1 MIWFVF
7 SYPRFFIPDYKRFQ
21 INLQMQKNSFAILMS
36 FCLLTLAGLAL
47 LPRLSV
53 QLNPSQGQNSL
64 TVSYTM
70 PSASPDIIERLV
82 TAKLEGAFSTLQG
95 INKVSSVSQ
104 YHSGYITLSI
114 DKKADL
120 NQLRFEVAML
130 IRQLYPSLPSE
141 LSYPTISLHTP
152 DQASKHKP
160 LMTLQFNGNS
170 TASNLQLYAEEQI
183 KPKLAQIAGIYEI
196 NVTGGNR
203 QEWVLRYDIEQLAY
217 LGLQESDVIQAV
229 RQHFQQ
235 QNLGVALQADGSR
248 LSVVLSPNLP
258 QAKSF
263 PVREGLKN
271 SDSSFNEKTETSPL
285 LWGGARG
292 GAGIWNNIPI
302 KKLGNRLVYL
312 TDLVKIIR
320 EEQPITSFYRINGK
334 NAVNLTITANAKA
347 NQLTLAEEIKIL
359 LAQINQQLPSTY
371 HIRIDYDATEYI
383 KENLDKIQVQ
393 SGLTILILVLFV
405 LLTTRNFAYTAL
417 IVVGTVVNLALAF
430 ILFYF
435 FKVEIHLYS
444 LAALTTSLGMIMDN
458 MIIMIDHYRR
468 YKNLHVFTALLGAT
482 LTTIAGLSVIYF
494 LPEENRIDLIDF
506 AWVMVITLAVSLL
519 VALLFVP
526 ALIERGFLNKKQV
539 EVAFEGTP
547 SLLTKSKFS
556 RKRRYLLVRF
566 SRFYAAVIGFLLH
579 FRKTAITLIVLLF
592 GLPVFLLPNKIEG
605 ESFWAKWY
613 NQTLGSEYYTEN
625 IQPYVNK
632 FLGGT
637 LRLFVHYTYEKS
649 YYAKPERT
657 ALYLIAGLPN
667 QSTLEQMNDIMLRFE
682 HYLMQFSE
690 IDRFITNVQSGQ
702 QASIVVYF
710 KPEYDKGAFPY
721 ILKNRCIALSTEM
734 SGVSWDIFGVGQGF
748 SQSAEEHSTP
758 TFNVQLF
765 GYNYKELERQAIIL
779 KKKLEAHPR
788 IQEVNINKS
797 PNWWANKNLYEY
809 IFDIDYKKLIAQ
821 NLDNAQSYALLE
833 RQNVLPRPDFY
844 QLLSGEYIP
853 IKIIPSQLS
862 KFDIWR
868 LKNQPFQIIQP
879 RNDSTIALPAK
890 FADIA
895 EVKKEKV
902 ISEIHKENQQYIRM
916 VSFEYFG
923 SANFG
928 EKFLDEKLKEMEA
941 IFPLG
946 YSAKKMSYRWYFEN
960 AKKQY
965 GLIGLVILLIYI
977 ICAITFESLWQPLS
991 LILLIPLSFIG
1002 VFITFYMFDFNFDQ
1016 GGYASFI
1023 LLSGIV
1029 VNAGIFIIAEFN
1041 HLKKVFP
1048 QQASVKL
1055 YLKAYHHKVIPILL
1069 TLLSTIVGFI
1079 PFLLYGQNEPFWFAL
1094 AAGTIGGL
1102 LMSLIIVFF
1111 YLPLLFL
1118 SKSYTQSYKVLKTL

>member
-1 MIWFVF
+1 MIIKKY
-7 SYPRFFIPDYKRFQ
+7 SYT
-21 INLQMQKNSFAILMS
+21 LVMS

-114 DKKADL
+114 DKKADIS
-120 NQLRFEVAML
+120 QLRFEVAML

-141 LSYPTISLHTP
+141 LSYPTISLHAP

-160 LMTLQFNGNS
+160 LMTLQFNGNA
-170 TASNLQLYAEEQI
+170 TPSNLQLYAEEHI
-183 KPKLAQIAGIYEI
+183 KPKLARIAGIYEI

-203 QEWVLRYDIEQLAY
+203 QEWVLRYDTEQLAY
-217 LGLQESDVIQAV
+217 LGLQESDIIQAV

-235 QNLGVALQADGSR
+235 QNLGVVLQPDGSR
-248 LSVVLSPNLP
+248 LGVVLNPNLP
-258 QAKSF
+258 QPKSF
-263 PVREGLKN
+263 PIGEGLTN
-271 SDSSFNEKTETSPL
+271 NISSFLHGE
-285 LWGGARG
+285 A
-292 GAGIWNNIPI
+292 IWSDIPI
-302 KKLGNRLVYL
+302 KKVGNRLLYL
-312 TDLVKIIR
+312 TDLVKISK

-334 NAVNLTITANAKA
+334 NAVNLTITADAKA

-359 LAQINQQLPSTY
+359 LAQMNQQLPPTY

-383 KENLDKIQVQ
+383 KKNLDKIKVQ
-393 SGLTILILVLFV
+393 SGLTVLILVLFV

-417 IVVGTVVNLALAF
+417 IVAGTVVNLALAF

-468 YKNLHVFTALLGAT
+468 YRNLHVFTALLGAT

-506 AWVMVITLAVSLL
+506 AWVMVITLAVSLV

-526 ALIERGFLNKKQV
+526 ALIERVFLNKKQA
-539 EVAFEGTP
+539 EVALEAKSSF
-547 SLLTKSKFS
+547 LTKSKYS
-556 RKRRYLLVRF
+556 RKRPYLLVRF
-566 SRFYAAVIGFLLH
+566 SRYYAAVIGFLLR
-579 FRKTAITLIVLLF
+579 FRKTAISLIVLLF
-592 GLPVFLLPNKIEG
+592 GLPVFLLPNKIER
-605 ESFWAKWY
+605 ESFCAKWY
-613 NQTLGSEYYTEN
+613 NQTLGNEYYTEN

-682 HYLMQFSE
+682 HYLIQFPE

-721 ILKNRCIALSTEM
+721 ILKNRCITLSTEM

-748 SQSAEEHSTP
+748 SHSAEEHSTP

-797 PNWWANKNLYEY
+797 LNWWENKNLYEY
-809 IFDIDYKKLIAQ
+809 TFDIDSKKLIAQ
-821 NLDNAQSYALLE
+821 NLDNAQSYTLLE

-844 QLLSGEYIP
+844 QLLSGEYAP
-853 IKIIPSQLS
+853 IKIIPLQVS
-862 KFDIWR
+862 KFDLWQ
-868 LKNQPFQIIQP
+868 LKNQPFQVIQQ
-879 RNDSTIALPAK
+879 RNDSTVALPAK

-895 EVKKEKV
+895 EIKKEKV
-902 ISEIHKENQQYIRM
+902 ISEIHKENQQYLRM
-916 VSFEYFG
+916 ISFEYFG

-977 ICAITFESLWQPLS
+977 ICAITFESLWQPLA

-1002 VFITFYMFDFNFDQ
+1002 VFVTFYIFDFNFDQ

-1029 VNAGIFIIAEFN
+1029 VNTGIFIIAEFN
-1041 HLKKVFP
+1041 HLRKLSP

-1055 YLKAYHHKVIPILL
+1055 YLKAYNHKIIPILL

-1079 PFLLYGQNEPFWFAL
+1079 PFLIYGQNEPFWFAL

-1102 LMSLIIVFF
+1102 LMSLIVVFF

-1118 SKSYTQSYKVLKTL
+1118 SKSCTQPYKVLKTL

>member
-1 MIWFVF
+1 
-7 SYPRFFIPDYKRFQ
+7 
-21 INLQMQKNSFAILMS
+21 MQKRSFAILMS
-36 FCLLTLAGLAL
+36 FGLLTLAGLAL

-53 QLNPSQGQNSL
+53 QLNPSQGQHTL
-64 TVSYTM
+64 TVSYAM
-70 PSASPDIIERLV
+70 PSASPEIIERLV

-95 INKVSSVSQ
+95 ITKVSSVSQ

-114 DKKADL
+114 DKKADIS
-120 NQLRFEVAML
+120 QLRFEVAML

-141 LSYPTISLHTP
+141 LSYPTIRLHTP
-152 DQASKHKP
+152 DQADKYKP
-160 LMTLQFNGNS
+160 LMTLQFNGNASQS
-170 TASNLQLYAEEQI
+170 TLQIYAEEQI
-183 KPKLAQIAGIYEI
+183 KPKLAQIEGIYEI

-203 QEWVLRYDIEQLAY
+203 QEWVLRYQTEQLAY
-217 LGLQESDVIQAV
+217 LGLQEGDIVQAV
-229 RQHFQQ
+229 KQHFQQ

-248 LSVVLSPNLP
+248 LGVVLNPNLP
-258 QAKSF
+258 PPQSF
-263 PVREGLKN
+263 PVGEGLKN
-271 SDSSFNEKTETSPL
+271 DTSSSD
-285 LWGGARG
+285 GGAE
-292 GAGIWNNIPI
+292 IWNSIPL
-302 KKLGNRLVYL
+302 KKVGERIIYL
-312 TDLVKIIR
+312 TDLVSISK

-334 NAVNLTITANAKA
+334 NAVNLTLTANSKA
-347 NQLTLAEEIKIL
+347 NQLSLAKEIKAAL
-359 LAQINQQLPSTY
+359 TQLNRQLPPTY

-383 KENLDKIQVQ
+383 QENLNKIGIQ
-393 SGLTILILVLFV
+393 SGLAVLILVLFV

-417 IVVGTVVNLALAF
+417 IVVGTVANLALAF

-444 LAALTTSLGMIMDN
+444 LAALTTCLGMIMDN
-458 MIIMIDHYRR
+458 MIVMIDHYRR

-506 AWVMVITLAVSLL
+506 ALVMVITLGVSLA
-519 VALLFVP
+519 VALFFIPAAIEKGFLSPAKASLQRKPSLFQRKKRRVVLFTKVYASILRFLFRFRKI
-526 ALIERGFLNKKQV
+526 ALIF
-539 EVAFEGTP
+539 
-547 SLLTKSKFS
+547 
-556 RKRRYLLVRF
+556 
-566 SRFYAAVIGFLLH
+566 I
-579 FRKTAITLIVLLF
+579 ILLF
-592 GLPVFLLPNKIEG
+592 GLPVFFLPNKIEG
-605 ESFWAKWY
+605 ESFWAKAY
-613 NQTLGSEYYTEN
+613 NQTLGSEYYIES
-625 IQPYVNK
+625 IQPYINK

-637 LRLFVHYTYEKS
+637 LRLFVYYTYEKS

-667 QSTLEQMNDIMLRFE
+667 QSTLAQMNDIMLKFE
-682 HYLMQFSE
+682 HYLAQFAE

-748 SQSAEEHSTP
+748 SQNAEENSTP
-758 TFNVQLF
+758 TFNVQLW
-765 GYNYKELERQAIIL
+765 GYNYNELERQALIL

-797 PNWWANKNLYEY
+797 PNWWGNKNLYEY
-809 IFDIDYKKLIAQ
+809 IFDVNYQKLVVQ
-821 NLDNAQSYALLE
+821 NLDNTQSYSLLE
-833 RQNVLPRPDFY
+833 KQNALPRPDFY
-844 QLLSGEYIP
+844 QLLAGEYIP
-853 IKIIPSQLS
+853 IKVIPSEVS
-862 KFDIWR
+862 KFDIWQ
-868 LKNQPFQIIQP
+868 LKNQAFQVISQKQ
-879 RNDSTIALPAK
+879 DSTIVSPAK

-902 ISEIHKENQQYIRM
+902 ISEIHKENQQYLRM
-916 VSFEYFG
+916 ISFEYFG

-965 GLIGLVILLIYI
+965 GLIGLVLLLVYI
-977 ICAITFESLWQPLS
+977 ICAITFESLWQPFA
-991 LILLIPLSFIG
+991 LILLIPFSFIG
-1002 VFITFYMFDFNFDQ
+1002 VFATFYLFDFNFDQ

-1041 HLKKVFP
+1041 HLQKLSP
-1048 QQASVKL
+1048 QHTNLKL
-1055 YLKAYHHKVIPILL
+1055 YLRAYNHKIMPIIL
-1069 TLLSTIVGFI
+1069 TTLSTIVGFI
-1079 PFLLYGQNEPFWFAL
+1079 PFLIYGQNEAFWFAL
-1094 AAGTIGGL
+1094 ATGTIGGL
-1102 LMSLIIVFF
+1102 LMSILVIFF
-1111 YLPLLFL
+1111 YLPLIFL
-1118 SKSYTQSYKVLKTL
+1118 SKYAVSKCKTSAIKN